1 MKPLPHPLLLALAAA
16 LILTQ
21 PFRALRAD
29 DAALPAA
36 LDQLRSSSDASGD
49 ATLKS
54 VGGDLAAKTEALNK
68 SLADNPAASSQL
80 SGLIQSLA
88 SNKGTESIASLQKLT
103 EAKLTPDQ
111 VKLAKEVG
119 NLGSA
124 YLVQRNLGSLEGSQG
139 DVAQIVNS
147 LRKGKLTESLPA
159 IQKVAHNAKLTGPQ
173 KDLLGALADR
183 YAPGTK
189 KVGDALSNGLK
200 SVPGFGK

>member
-36 LDQLRSSSDASGD
+36 LDQLRSSSDVSGD

>member
-1 MKPLPHPLLLALAAA
+1 MKPLPRPLLLALAAA

>member
-1 MKPLPHPLLLALAAA
+1 MNPFQRPFLLALAAA
-16 LILTQ
+16 LILAQ
-21 PFRALRAD
+21 PLRSLRAE

-36 LDQLRSSSDASGD
+36 LDQLRASSDSSGD

-54 VGGDLAAKTEALNK
+54 VGGEFAARTEALNK

-80 SGLIQSLA
+80 SGLVQSLA

-103 EAKLTPDQ
+103 ESKLTPDQ
-111 VKLAKEVG
+111 LKLAKEVG

-124 YLVQRNLGSLEGSQG
+124 YLVQRNLGSLEGAQG

-159 IQKVAHNAKLTGPQ
+159 IQKVAHNAKLTAPQ